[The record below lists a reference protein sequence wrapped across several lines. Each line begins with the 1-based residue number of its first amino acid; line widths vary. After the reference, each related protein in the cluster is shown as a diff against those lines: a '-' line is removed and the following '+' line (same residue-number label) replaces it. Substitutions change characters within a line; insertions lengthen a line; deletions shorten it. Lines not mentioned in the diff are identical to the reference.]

1 MRGGWVPQAPS
12 RTSTPAA
19 SCHRRLLGDPAR
31 PLGPRAGLAFSKGRD
46 KGRLAVGS
54 LRKMIRRSGGPALV
68 TILTDRAAFRTATA
82 AAVAGTT
89 HRLYQLP
96 TMPPRPVP
104 PLLHRALNR
113 AQVLALAIP
122 LTGCDP
128 LLTIEGSF
136 WPPWIIAMVAGSVL
150 TGLASWLLGLSGLE
164 PYLGPPLL
172 IYPSLWG
179 LLTFGTWLLC
189 FGV

>member
-1 MRGGWVPQAPS
+1 M
-12 RTSTPAA
+12 
-19 SCHRRLLGDPAR
+19 
-31 PLGPRAGLAFSKGRD
+31 
-46 KGRLAVGS
+46 GS
-54 LRKMIRRSGGPALV
+54 LRKMIRRSGGPAFV

-89 HRLYQLP
+89 HRLHLFP

-104 PLLHRALNR
+104 PDRILLAL
-113 AQVLALAIP
+113 VLAIP
-122 LTGCDP
+122 LTGLLTGCDP
-128 LLTIEGSF
+128 LLTIQGSF

-150 TGLASWLLGLSGLE
+150 TGVASWLLGVSGLE

-172 IYPSLWG
+172 IYPSLWA